1 VVQLPIVGWFS
12 QIGVTAAAMSGLFG
26 VRVETATACGAV
38 ILAVCSLSVIPVGL
52 IYAQFEQVSLKTVAK
67 ESAQAEA

>member
-1 VVQLPIVGWFS
+1 
-12 QIGVTAAAMSGLFG
+12 
-26 VRVETATACGAV
+26 V